1 MYEKIKKFCEDKGIK
16 EEKVIIILFAL
27 YYIYSKKNDKLGE
40 LKFIVKKAK
49 NYLKKIFNLEFN
61 IIYKEIDKE

>member
-1 MYEKIKKFCEDKGIK
+1 MHEKIKKFCEDKGIK
-16 EEKVIIILFAL
+16 EEKVIITLFAL

-40 LKFIVKKAK
+40 LKFVVKKAK

-61 IIYKEIDKE
+61 TIYKEIDKE